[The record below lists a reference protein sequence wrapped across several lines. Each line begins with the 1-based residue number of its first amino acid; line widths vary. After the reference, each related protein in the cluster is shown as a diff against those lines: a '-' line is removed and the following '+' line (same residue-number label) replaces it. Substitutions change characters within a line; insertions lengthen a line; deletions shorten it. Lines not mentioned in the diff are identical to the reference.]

1 MIKPGELRAHGIL
14 FLRARPYFARTS
26 GGEQQVILR
35 LLERRATGTTNL
47 TAVWTGPAADS
58 FVAQHGDTLKPGCAL
73 ELTLTRMRVHD
84 NELHGVIYAASHAPA
99 RWEAHA
105 ANDSAPAPAP
115 ADAPDTPATD
125 SIAPQPATARAGA

>member
-58 FVAQHGDTLKPGCAL
+58 FVAQHGAQSVSVSIYRDGADTIVQTMQVEG
-73 ELTLTRMRVHD
+73 TR
-84 NELHGVIYAASHAPA
+84 
-99 RWEAHA
+99 
-105 ANDSAPAPAP
+105 
-115 ADAPDTPATD
+115 
-125 SIAPQPATARAGA
+125 

>member
-84 NELHGVIYAASHAPA
+84 NELHGVIYAASLAPA

-105 ANDSAPAPAP
+105 ANDSAHVANAV
-115 ADAPDTPATD
+115 AGDL
-125 SIAPQPATARAGA
+125 SKIYHRPQPCKNSTP